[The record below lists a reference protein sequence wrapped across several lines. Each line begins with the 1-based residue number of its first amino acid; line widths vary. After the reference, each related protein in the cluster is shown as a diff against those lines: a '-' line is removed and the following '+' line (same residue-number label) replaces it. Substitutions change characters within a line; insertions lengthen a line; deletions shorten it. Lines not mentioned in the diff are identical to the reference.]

1 MSSDAEYQRNYKRE
15 ERKLKA
21 ETGLTP
27 SMVANVFPTKFSTR
41 KLKVREFKK
50 FYESQIQNK
59 EQQLILENCINLI
72 DLINMNKEFLEQ
84 QGLYTTNVS
93 GIIRPNPASK
103 ELRDTLKSFTI
114 QLKLLQDLLGEKE
127 TGLDINKWVNG

>member
-1 MSSDAEYQRNYKRE
+1 MPSDAEYHKNYKRE

-21 ETGLTP
+21 ETGATP
-27 SMVANVFPTKFSTR
+27 SMVDNVFPAKFSTK
-41 KLKVREFKK
+41 KLKVKEFKK
-50 FYESQIQNK
+50 YYSPQMENK
-59 EQQLILENCINLI
+59 EQQLILDNLINLI
-72 DLINMNKEFLEQ
+72 DLTNMHKEFLEQ

-114 QLKLLQDLLGEKE
+114 QLKLLQELLGQKE
-127 TGLDINKWVNG
+127 TELDLNAWVNG